1 MEKKALGKGLS
12 ALIPE
17 RVEET
22 HKNVSDSLVNVNRI
36 KPNPFQPRENFDKKR
51 LDELVQS
58 IREKGVIQPVIVRE
72 KDGDYELIAGE
83 RRLRAAK
90 ELDLTQI
97 PIIVKEVSDVG
108 ALELSLIENIQREEL
123 NAIEEAKAFHRL
135 MNEFGFNQEEV
146 ARAVG
151 KDRTT
156 ISNTIRLLGL
166 PRRVQELVSN
176 NELTMGHARALL
188 ALTGEH
194 TIMKLANRVVRNGLS
209 VRETENIV
217 SRKKAMMSHVE
228 APKTRDHKVMFFE
241 EELQR
246 FLGTKVK
253 IQHGKKRGKIV
264 VDYFT
269 LEDLERV
276 YNLIK
281 MR

>member
-166 PRRVQELVSN
+166 PQRVQELVSN